1 MIKNSLFFLLL
12 TLFLAGCAENGSMIE
27 VAPVKQII
35 VENNT
40 STTTKTEQVN
50 NSDNNPSTEI
60 INIENKE
67 ETFFD
72 ESTMNTIS
80 GALILI
86 IGIMILL

>member
-27 VAPVKQII
+27 VTPAKQTIVESNTSATETKQI
-35 VENNT
+35 NHT
-40 STTTKTEQVN
+40 DTE
-50 NSDNNPSTEI
+50 T

>member
-12 TLFLAGCAENGSMIE
+12 TFFLAGCAENGSIIE
-27 VAPVKQII
+27 VSPAKQTI

-40 STTTKTEQVN
+40 STNETKQVN
-50 NSDNNPSTEI
+50 HADTEI

-67 ETFFD
+67 EAFFD
-72 ESTMNTIS
+72 ESTMNTVS
-80 GALILI
+80 GVLVLI

>member
-27 VAPVKQII
+27 VTPVKQTI
-35 VENNT
+35 VDSNT
-40 STTTKTEQVN
+40 SSNETKQISHT
-50 NSDNNPSTEI
+50 DTEI
-60 INIENKE
+60 INVENKE

-72 ESTMNTIS
+72 ESTMNAIS
-80 GALILI
+80 GALVLI